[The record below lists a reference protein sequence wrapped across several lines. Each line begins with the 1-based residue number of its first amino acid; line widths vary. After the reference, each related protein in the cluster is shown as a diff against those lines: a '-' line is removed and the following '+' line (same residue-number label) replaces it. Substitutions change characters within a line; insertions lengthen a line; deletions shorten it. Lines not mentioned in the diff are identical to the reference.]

1 MEINKRIEC
10 FKTQLNYINDKAIK
24 RLAELL
30 IENADDYFFI
40 VPASSSG
47 KYHPDFARKQGGL
60 VLHTKAVT
68 DILHILVEEQELF
81 KLQSVAR
88 DMLYCAAIAHDIKKQ
103 GDGSKGHT
111 VNEHPI
117 LAGNYIINTYTSNKK
132 ELEELGL
139 KYEQVNKIISLVKTH
154 MGKWMAKF
162 KIPVP
167 ETLGQYLLCTAD
179 VMASRKE
186 WNQLFQNEPVIIQ
199 EMMQTE
205 VHENKKGK
213 KL

>member
-1 MEINKRIEC
+1 MELKERIEC
-10 FKTQLNYINDKAIK
+10 FKTQLEYIKDKSIK
-24 RLAELL
+24 KLTELL
-30 IENADDYFFI
+30 IENADDYFFS

-47 KYHPDFARKQGGL
+47 KYHPDFARKNGGL

-81 KLQSVAR
+81 KLQSILK

-103 GDGSKGHT
+103 GDGSKGYT

-117 LAGNYIINTYTSNKK
+117 LAGKYIADIYVKYISELPDLKK
-132 ELEELGL
+132 E
-139 KYEQVNKIISLVKTH
+139 VVDKIISLVKTH
-154 MGKWMAKF
+154 MGKWMAKY
-162 KIPVP
+162 KMPTP

-179 VMASRKE
+179 VIASRKE

-199 EMMQTE
+199 EMMNSE
-205 VHENKKGK
+205 VHESKKSK
-213 KL
+213 K